1 MIKIVPLS
9 EDDILFDAEAAGEAL
24 EKAARRLRPVRFSG
38 LCPIGREILFVF
50 NECPE
55 DDPGD
60 SDAQFVFSKLPS
72 RNFDEV
78 SATFLSRFIGGY
90 DTLGT
95 FSIGDDLWGLFKRL
109 LQNA

>member
-1 MIKIVPLS
+1 MIKIIPLN

-24 EKAARRLRPVRFSG
+24 DKAARRLRPVRFSG
-38 LCPIGREILFVF
+38 VCPIGREILFVF

-60 SDAQFVFSKLPS
+60 SDAHFVFSKLPS

-78 SATFLSRFIGGY
+78 SAAFLSRFIGGHG
-90 DTLGT
+90 TLGP
-95 FSIGDDLWGLFKRL
+95 FSIGDGLWGLFPRRPD
-109 LQNA
+109 NA